1 MNKYLKIFAA
11 LAMMFI
17 VAQYCFAVD
26 LSTNLGAAGV
36 EMGDTSTTGTELP
49 AKIGAVLKIV
59 IGILGIILAILI
71 VYAGVQWMTAGG
83 DPGAVKK
90 AREHI
95 VNGVIGLIICLLAYA
110 LTQFIVTQ
118 IETNVLKPK

>member
-1 MNKYLKIFAA
+1 
-11 LAMMFI
+11 MMFI

-26 LSTNLGAAGV
+26 LSKSLTDAGV
-36 EMGDTSTTGTELP
+36 EMQQTDDGTTLP
-49 AKIGAVLKIV
+49 AKIGAVLKVI

-71 VYAGVQWMTAGG
+71 VYAGVMWMTAGG

-95 VNGVIGLIICLLAYA
+95 TNGVIGLIICLLAYA
-110 LTQFIVTQ
+110 LTTFIVTQ

>member
-1 MNKYLKIFAA
+1 MNKYFKIFAA
-11 LAMMFI
+11 LALMFI
-17 VAQYCFAVD
+17 VAQYCLAID
-26 LSTNLGAAGV
+26 LSTKLGEAGT
-36 EMGDTSTTGTELP
+36 EMGVQPGGTELP
-49 AKIGAVLKIV
+49 AKIGAALKVV
-59 IGILGIILAILI
+59 IGISGIILAILV
-71 VYAGVQWMTAGG
+71 VYAGVTWMTAGG

-118 IETNVLKPK
+118 IETNVLSLK